1 MYQIYEKE
9 ILDLINE
16 ALAWVSNAM
25 HSLKLVKMWWTLKKL
40 LSTQHDFSRKIPGT
54 ESVKTL

>member
-25 HSLKLVKMWWTLKKL
+25 HSLKLVKMW
-40 LSTQHDFSRKIPGT
+40 
-54 ESVKTL
+54 